1 MDVRRPRIDFGNG
14 AFPSSL
20 LLAMWNGKIR
30 NARSRAEPYYGRMNT
45 FRISGLHPDA
55 FHHLFG
61 KTDNELAALGAR
73 RYVVDE
79 MPGYP
84 DRIEMRDLEIGERAL
99 LVNYAHLDRAGSPY
113 RSSHAIYVREEATEA
128 YDEIDEIPEV
138 LRRRL
143 LSVRAFD
150 DDAMMVD
157 GDVIDGTKLRDWI
170 GSSFDDERV
179 AFIDVHN
186 AKRGCFA
193 ARVRRA

>member
-1 MDVRRPRIDFGNG
+1 MD
-14 AFPSSL
+14 
-20 LLAMWNGKIR
+20 
-30 NARSRAEPYYGRMNT
+30 T
-45 FRISGLHPDA
+45 FRITGLNPDA
-55 FHHLFG
+55 FRHLFG
-61 KTDNELAALGAR
+61 KSDDQLAALGAR
-73 RYVVDE
+73 RYVVDAT
-79 MPGYP
+79 PGFP

-99 LVNYAHLDRAGSPY
+99 LANYTHLDHAGSPY
-113 RSSHAIYVREEATEA
+113 RSSHAIYVREEATDA

-170 GSSFDDERV
+170 GASFDDGRV
-179 AFIDVHN
+179 DFIDVHY